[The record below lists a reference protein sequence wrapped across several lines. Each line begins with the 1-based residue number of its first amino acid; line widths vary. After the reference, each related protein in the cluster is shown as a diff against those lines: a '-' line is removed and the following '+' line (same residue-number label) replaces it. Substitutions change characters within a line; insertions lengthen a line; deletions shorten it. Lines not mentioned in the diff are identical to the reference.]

1 MIAAALLPVMLS
13 ACAPTVIP
21 AGNAIRTPTLSGDRY
36 IAADGTSLPVAQWP
50 ATDGPPKAVILGL
63 HGFGD
68 YRTAWE
74 EPAQVWAKAGITTYA
89 YDQRGFGASPT
100 RGRWPGTQ
108 ALVDDAKAMT
118 ALLRA
123 KYPGV
128 PLYLAG
134 ESMGGAVVLVAA
146 DQGVQA
152 DGLILTA
159 TALRSRDT
167 FGPVAS
173 AGLWFVAHTIPW
185 LPNGPTSIDFMP
197 TDNPKTMEK
206 LRKDPMML
214 RNARLDMAYGLVDL
228 MDDARDA
235 APRVHL
241 PYLMMHG
248 LGDRIVP
255 QEPVRAAIAVMP
267 PRADSRLAFYKD
279 GYHLLWRD
287 KEGKKVAVDVLAW
300 VEDHQAELPSGADAA
315 RSQPEMAALW
325 GSKRSR

>member
-13 ACAPTVIP
+13 ACDPTVIP
-21 AGNAIRTPTLSGDRY
+21 AGNAIRAPTLSGDRY

-50 ATDGPPKAVILGL
+50 AADGPPKAVILGL

-100 RGRWPGTQ
+100 RGRWPGTK
-108 ALVDDAKAMT
+108 ALVDDAKAMA

-123 KYPGV
+123 QYPGV

-152 DGLILTA
+152 DGLILAA

-173 AGLWFVAHTIPW
+173 SP
-185 LPNGPTSIDFMP
+185 
-197 TDNPKTMEK
+197 
-206 LRKDPMML
+206 
-214 RNARLDMAYGLVDL
+214 
-228 MDDARDA
+228 
-235 APRVHL
+235 
-241 PYLMMHG
+241 
-248 LGDRIVP
+248 
-255 QEPVRAAIAVMP
+255 
-267 PRADSRLAFYKD
+267 
-279 GYHLLWRD
+279 
-287 KEGKKVAVDVLAW
+287 
-300 VEDHQAELPSGADAA
+300 ELSGG
-315 RSQPEMAALW
+315 RES
-325 GSKRSR
+325 